1 MPPTS
6 EQGNFPF
13 RLRVLIWRDVRL
25 FGGDVAQMPLL
36 GVLVFAAAIA
46 CAIHAGKTG
55 RPQYWIYILI
65 LVPGLGTFAYVLF
78 ELVPEWMNSYQGRK
92 TARSVGRLVDPEG
105 TYRALRDAVETG
117 PTVETMSK
125 LAEECI
131 ELRRFDEAASL
142 YGRCLQGMHASD
154 PHLLL
159 GLARAQFGTEQF
171 DAAKATLDRLR
182 AENPGFQ
189 SADGHL
195 LYARALEG
203 LGDFAAA
210 RGEFEALIGYF
221 PGPEATCRYALML
234 QKLGETQRAQAMFAD
249 IKRRLDRSPRHVRK
263 MQEEWYAIASR
274 NA

>member
-1 MPPTS
+1 
-6 EQGNFPF
+6 
-13 RLRVLIWRDVRL
+13 
-25 FGGDVAQMPLL
+25 MPLL
-36 GVLVFAAAIA
+36 GVLVFAAAIG

-55 RPQYWIYILI
+55 RPQYWLYILI

-78 ELVPEWMNSYQGRK
+78 ELVPEWLNSYQGQKAARK
-92 TARSVGRLVDPEG
+92 VGRLIDPEKK
-105 TYRALRDAVETG
+105 YKALHEAVETG
-117 PTVETMSK
+117 ATVENLSK
-125 LAEECI
+125 LAEECL
-131 ELRRFDEAASL
+131 ELRRFEEAAGL
-142 YGRCLQGMHASD
+142 YGECLQGMHASD

-159 GLARAQFGTEQF
+159 GLARAQFGAEQY
-171 DAAKATLDRLR
+171 DKARATLDRLR
-182 AENPGFQ
+182 AENPTFQ

-203 LGDFAAA
+203 LGDIAAA
-210 RGEFEALIGYF
+210 RSEFEALIGYF

-234 QKLGETQRAQAMFAD
+234 QKLGEAQRAQALFAD